1 MTHYPGAE
9 LAMWKYRD
17 AAGNPTYFK
26 GMNRPEAVVLHISQG
41 HASTA
46 RAWAAQGHYG
56 ASWHYFVCI
65 DGTVLQ
71 QLEHEDGGYHAG
83 IASPPAPTPT
93 WPLWRG
99 STQNINT
106 YTIGIEQ
113 EGFSGD
119 GFPEAQR
126 LASRDLCRWLAS
138 ELGFPYDRDHFPPHA
153 DIDLVNRPNDFGPPE
168 YREEHYRFM
177 FEEESLTPEDVARID
192 RLEKLL
198 AANGIAK
205 DPAAYVASGYDPALL
220 TFGEEAV
227 AYAAERG
234 WSAFLGNGL
243 NQADIAAHKAEQPG
257 GVIAPGTKFTSEVI
271 S

>member
-9 LAMWKYRD
+9 LVMWEYRD

-56 ASWHYFVCI
+56 ASWHYFVCL
-65 DGTVLQ
+65 DGKVLQ

-93 WPLWRG
+93 WALWRG

-177 FEEESLTPEDVARID
+177 FEEESLTPEDVAAISAGQF
-192 RLEKLL
+192 LELL
-198 AANGIAK
+198 AQAIGAKESTFSDTVMVDLIRSRLTGVSSTNRKIDDHIANH
-205 DPAAYVASGYDPALL
+205 AAGLYS
-220 TFGEEAV
+220 
-227 AYAAERG
+227 AA
-234 WSAFLGNGL
+234 
-243 NQADIAAHKAEQPG
+243 IK
-257 GVIAPGTKFTSEVI
+257 PGTEGKVI
-271 S
+271 FQ